1 MIRVANTEESPAERE
16 LRQLDESIEAAR
28 AAGQEKR
35 VKGLEARRERV
46 LSRLTDPH
54 E

>member
-1 MIRVANTEESPAERE
+1 MRASNTEESPAERE
-16 LRQLDESIEAAR
+16 LRQLDASIEAAK
-28 AAGQEKR
+28 AAGQEAR

-46 LSRLTDPH
+46 LARLTDPH

>member
-1 MIRVANTEESPAERE
+1 MSAMNTEESPAERE
-16 LRQLDESIEAAR
+16 LSQLDASIEAAK

-35 VKGLEARRERV
+35 VRGLEARRERV
-46 LSRLTDPH
+46 LTQLTDPH